1 MIIII
6 IMIELFIQKNLRKII
21 QNSKKGQN
29 MVSELSWGPCM
40 VQGLLKWTEIGPT
53 NDPWMI
59 WYEVETFCNGRFWHG
74 QTKTGICIQEDY
86 LFLLYRDYSFKI
98 NIHFLRNK

>member
-6 IMIELFIQKNLRKII
+6 IIIELFIQKNLRKII

-59 WYEVETFCNGRFWHG
+59 WYEVETFCNDRFWHG
-74 QTKTGICIQEDY
+74 QTKTGIYIQDGY
-86 LFLLYRDYSFKI
+86 LFLLNPDYSFKI
-98 NIHFLRNK
+98 NIHFFKK